1 MEWDILGFVAIAM
14 FLGALVGFE
23 RELADKPAGVRTHM
37 LVGGTAALLVQL
49 GDVWIEQIRQG
60 AEGQVIQSDPL
71 RIIEAIVA
79 GVAFLGAGT
88 IIRGGDLSGVQ
99 GLTTAA
105 ALFFTSAVG
114 ICAGLHE
121 VGLSVG
127 ATLMALGTLRLV
139 RAVEEKLKQ
148 KVKQA
153 TSGR

>member
-1 MEWDILGFVAIAM
+1 MYLELQILAYVGAAM
-14 FLGALVGFE
+14 ILGALIGFE

-49 GDVWIEQIRQG
+49 GDVWVQRMVDG
-60 AEGQVIQSDPL
+60 AGASMIQSDPI
-71 RIIEAIVA
+71 RIVEAIVA

-88 IIRGGDLSGVQ
+88 IIRGRDSSGVQ

-114 ICAGLHE
+114 VG
-121 VGLSVG
+121 VGLKEVVLASG

-139 RAVEEKLKQ
+139 RSIEERLKE
-148 KVKQA
+148 KVR
-153 TSGR
+153 SGS